1 MEKTHRIRK
10 KRTIFAPEMK
20 KGLKRQL
27 YAWLL
32 LSVFVP
38 MTVLSVLHVHESG
51 IDTTAVCSACVNHQA
66 HAGHL
71 TTGIDDI
78 HDCVLCQFLSL
89 NFVAATA
96 VLTAT
101 LTIFHR
107 QRCVRRVALYV
118 STPHALHATRAPPF
132 GE

>member
-1 MEKTHRIRK
+1 
-10 KRTIFAPEMK
+10 MK
-20 KGLKRQL
+20 KELKRQL

-38 MTVLSVLHVHESG
+38 ITVLSALHVHDGGSN
-51 IDTTAVCSACVNHQA
+51 ITTVCSACVNHQA

-71 TTGIDDI
+71 TAGIDEI

-89 NFVAATA
+89 NFIAATA

-101 LTIFHR
+101 LIVQHR
-107 QRCVRRVALYV
+107 SIRVEREALYV
-118 STPHALHATRAPPF
+118 SAVNNLHATRAPPF